1 MLYMMII
8 AFCTLVE
15 HFKYYECLY
24 WEGGNHNK
32 IYAYRF
38 IKYLLSGIAAA
49 FILIVI
55 VGITTRY
62 CHYND
67 NSFALIKYGYSLY
80 KEDLI
85 DEINWTR
92 VGDKFMVKNSDY
104 TDFKAKYNQSRFL
117 ADINDN
123 KDKISE
129 GLNTNSIR
137 VQLKEDFI
145 RIKYKMV
152 DW

>member
-1 MLYMMII
+1 MRISLLKELG
-8 AFCTLVE
+8 ANL
-15 HFKYYECLY
+15 FKYMF
-24 WEGGNHNK
+24 GG
-32 IYAYRF
+32 IVV
-38 IKYLLSGIAAA
+38 A
-49 FILIVI
+49 FILIII

-62 CHYND
+62 YHYND
-67 NSFALIKYGYSLY
+67 NSSALIRYGYSLY

-85 DEINWTR
+85 DEINWTHI
-92 VGDKFMVKNSDY
+92 GDKFMVKNSDY
-104 TDFKAKYNQSRFL
+104 TDFKVKYNQSRFL
-117 ADINDN
+117 DDINDN

-152 DW
+152 D

>member
-1 MLYMMII
+1 MRISLLKELG
-8 AFCTLVE
+8 ANL
-15 HFKYYECLY
+15 FKYMF
-24 WEGGNHNK
+24 GG
-32 IYAYRF
+32 IVV
-38 IKYLLSGIAAA
+38 A
-49 FILIVI
+49 FILIII

-62 CHYND
+62 YHYND
-67 NSFALIKYGYSLY
+67 NSSALIRYGYSLY

-92 VGDKFMVKNSDY
+92 IGDKFMVKNSDY
-104 TDFKAKYNQSRFL
+104 TDFKAKYNPSRFL
-117 ADINDN
+117 DDINDN

-152 DW
+152 D

>member
-1 MLYMMII
+1 MHIGL
-8 AFCTLVE
+8 LKE
-15 HFKYYECLY
+15 LGPKL
-24 WEGGNHNK
+24 
-32 IYAYRF
+32 
-38 IKYLLSGIAAA
+38 IKYLLSGIAAT
-49 FILIVI
+49 FILIII

-104 TDFKAKYNQSRFL
+104 ADFKVGYNQSEFL
-117 ADINDN
+117 DN
-123 KDKISE
+123 LDSNKNKIGE
-129 GLNTNSIR
+129 GLNTNRIR
-137 VQLKEDFI
+137 VQLLEGFI
-145 RIKYKMV
+145 RIKYKIV
-152 DW
+152 D

>member
-1 MLYMMII
+1 MRISLLKELG
-8 AFCTLVE
+8 ANL
-15 HFKYYECLY
+15 FKYMF
-24 WEGGNHNK
+24 GG
-32 IYAYRF
+32 IVV
-38 IKYLLSGIAAA
+38 A
-49 FILIVI
+49 FILIII

-62 CHYND
+62 YHYND
-67 NSFALIKYGYSLY
+67 NSSALIRYGYSLY

-104 TDFKAKYNQSRFL
+104 TDFKAKYNQSKFL
-117 ADINDN
+117 DYIDDN

-152 DW
+152 D

>member
-1 MLYMMII
+1 MRISLLKELG
-8 AFCTLVE
+8 ANL
-15 HFKYYECLY
+15 FKYMF
-24 WEGGNHNK
+24 GG
-32 IYAYRF
+32 IVV
-38 IKYLLSGIAAA
+38 A
-49 FILIVI
+49 FILIII

-62 CHYND
+62 YHYND
-67 NSFALIKYGYSLY
+67 NSSALIRYGYSFY

-92 VGDKFMVKNSDY
+92 IGDKFMVKNSDY
-104 TDFKAKYNQSRFL
+104 ADFKAKYNQSKFL
-117 ADINDN
+117 DDINDN

-129 GLNTNSIR
+129 DLNTNSIR

-152 DW
+152 D

>member
-1 MLYMMII
+1 MRISLLKELG
-8 AFCTLVE
+8 ANL
-15 HFKYYECLY
+15 FKYMF
-24 WEGGNHNK
+24 GG
-32 IYAYRF
+32 IVVT
-38 IKYLLSGIAAA
+38 
-49 FILIVI
+49 FILIII

-62 CHYND
+62 YHYND
-67 NSFALIKYGYSLY
+67 NSSALIRYGYSLY

-92 VGDKFMVKNSDY
+92 IGDKFMVKNSDY
-104 TDFKAKYNQSRFL
+104 TDFKVKYNQSRFL

-152 DW
+152 D

>member
-1 MLYMMII
+1 MRISLLKELG
-8 AFCTLVE
+8 ANL
-15 HFKYYECLY
+15 FKYMF
-24 WEGGNHNK
+24 GG
-32 IYAYRF
+32 IVV
-38 IKYLLSGIAAA
+38 A
-49 FILIVI
+49 FILIII

-62 CHYND
+62 YHYND
-67 NSFALIKYGYSLY
+67 NSSALIRYGYSLY

-85 DEINWTR
+85 DEIDWTR
-92 VGDKFMVKNSDY
+92 IGDKFMVKNSDY

-117 ADINDN
+117 DDINDN

-152 DW
+152 D

>member
-1 MLYMMII
+1 MHIGLLKEIGPK
-8 AFCTLVE
+8 L
-15 HFKYYECLY
+15 L
-24 WEGGNHNK
+24 
-32 IYAYRF
+32 
-38 IKYLLSGIAAA
+38 KYLLSGIAAA
-49 FILIVI
+49 FIVIII

-67 NSFALIKYGYSLY
+67 NSFALIEYGYSLY

-117 ADINDN
+117 DDIDNN
-123 KDKISE
+123 KDRIGE
-129 GLNTNSIR
+129 GLDSNRIR
-137 VQLKEDFI
+137 VQLLDDFI

-152 DW
+152 D

>member
-1 MLYMMII
+1 MFLLDFKNITSIYIEKVETIIKYMHIG
-8 AFCTLVE
+8 LLKE
-15 HFKYYECLY
+15 LGPKL
-24 WEGGNHNK
+24 
-32 IYAYRF
+32 
-38 IKYLLSGIAAA
+38 IKYLLSGIAAT
-49 FILIVI
+49 FILIII

-104 TDFKAKYNQSRFL
+104 ADFKVGYNQSEFL
-117 ADINDN
+117 DN
-123 KDKISE
+123 LDSNKNKIGE
-129 GLNTNSIR
+129 GLNTNRIR
-137 VQLKEDFI
+137 VQLLDGFI
-145 RIKYKMV
+145 RIKYKIV
-152 DW
+152 D

>member
-1 MLYMMII
+1 MHIGL
-8 AFCTLVE
+8 LKE
-15 HFKYYECLY
+15 LGPKLL
-24 WEGGNHNK
+24 
-32 IYAYRF
+32 
-38 IKYLLSGIAAA
+38 KYLLSGIAAA

-62 CHYND
+62 YHYND
-67 NSFALIKYGYSLY
+67 NSSALIRYGYSLY

-104 TDFKAKYNQSRFL
+104 ADFKVGYNQSEFL
-117 ADINDN
+117 DNLDNN
-123 KDKISE
+123 KDKIRE
-129 GLNTNSIR
+129 GLNTNRIR
-137 VQLKEDFI
+137 VQLLEGFI

-152 DW
+152 D

>member
-1 MLYMMII
+1 MRISLLKELG
-8 AFCTLVE
+8 ANL
-15 HFKYYECLY
+15 FKYMF
-24 WEGGNHNK
+24 GG
-32 IYAYRF
+32 IVV
-38 IKYLLSGIAAA
+38 A
-49 FILIVI
+49 FILIII

-62 CHYND
+62 YHYND
-67 NSFALIKYGYSLY
+67 NSSALIRYGYSLY

-92 VGDKFMVKNSDY
+92 IGDKFMVKNSDY

-123 KDKISE
+123 KDKIIE

-137 VQLKEDFI
+137 VQLKENFI

-152 DW
+152 D

>member
-1 MLYMMII
+1 MHIGL
-8 AFCTLVE
+8 LKE
-15 HFKYYECLY
+15 LGPKLL
-24 WEGGNHNK
+24 
-32 IYAYRF
+32 
-38 IKYLLSGIAAA
+38 KYLLSGIVAA
-49 FILIVI
+49 FILIII
-55 VGITTRY
+55 VGITTQY
-62 CHYND
+62 YHYND

-92 VGDKFMVKNSDY
+92 VGDKFMVKHSDY
-104 TDFKAKYNQSRFL
+104 ADFKIRYNQSKFL
-117 ADINDN
+117 DDIDDN

-152 DW
+152 D

>member
-1 MLYMMII
+1 MRISLLKELG
-8 AFCTLVE
+8 ANL
-15 HFKYYECLY
+15 FKYMF
-24 WEGGNHNK
+24 GG
-32 IYAYRF
+32 IVV
-38 IKYLLSGIAAA
+38 A
-49 FILIVI
+49 FILIII

-62 CHYND
+62 YHYND
-67 NSFALIKYGYSLY
+67 NSSALIRYGYSFY

-92 VGDKFMVKNSDY
+92 IGDKFMVQNSDY

-152 DW
+152 D

>member
-1 MLYMMII
+1 METIIKYMHIG
-8 AFCTLVE
+8 LLKE
-15 HFKYYECLY
+15 L
-24 WEGGNHNK
+24 GPQLLN
-32 IYAYRF
+32 
-38 IKYLLSGIAAA
+38 YLLSGIAAA

-55 VGITTRY
+55 IGITTRY
-62 CHYND
+62 YHYND

-104 TDFKAKYNQSRFL
+104 MDFKAKYNQSKFL
-117 ADINDN
+117 DYIDDN
-123 KDKISE
+123 KDKIRE

-152 DW
+152 D

>member
-1 MLYMMII
+1 MRISLLKELG
-8 AFCTLVE
+8 ANL
-15 HFKYYECLY
+15 FKYMF
-24 WEGGNHNK
+24 GG
-32 IYAYRF
+32 IVV
-38 IKYLLSGIAAA
+38 A
-49 FILIVI
+49 FILIII

-62 CHYND
+62 YHYND
-67 NSFALIKYGYSLY
+67 NSSALIRYGYSLY

-104 TDFKAKYNQSRFL
+104 ADFKVGYNQSEFL
-117 ADINDN
+117 DNLDSN

-152 DW
+152 D

>member
-1 MLYMMII
+1 MHIGLLKEL
-8 AFCTLVE
+8 CPKL
-15 HFKYYECLY
+15 L
-24 WEGGNHNK
+24 
-32 IYAYRF
+32 
-38 IKYLLSGIAAA
+38 KYLLSGIAAT
-49 FILIVI
+49 FILIII

-67 NSFALIKYGYSLY
+67 NSFALIKCGYSLY

-104 TDFKAKYNQSRFL
+104 ADFKVRYNQSRFL
-117 ADINDN
+117 DN
-123 KDKISE
+123 LDSNKNKVGE
-129 GLNTNSIR
+129 GLNTNRIR

-152 DW
+152 D

>member
-1 MLYMMII
+1 MKVEAIIKYMHIG
-8 AFCTLVE
+8 LLKE
-15 HFKYYECLY
+15 LGPKLL
-24 WEGGNHNK
+24 
-32 IYAYRF
+32 
-38 IKYLLSGIAAA
+38 KYLLSGIAAT
-49 FILIVI
+49 FILIII

-67 NSFALIKYGYSLY
+67 NSFALIKCGYSLY

-104 TDFKAKYNQSRFL
+104 ADFKVRYNQSRFL
-117 ADINDN
+117 DDINDN

-152 DW
+152 D